1 MYEETV
7 DHAPAHSRTH
17 AHTHIHHFDAHK
29 SAKFL
34 KFDFAGAVIVGLLQ
48 LDAER
53 KAKEA

>member
-1 MYEETV
+1 MHEETV
-7 DHAPAHSRTH
+7 DCARARTH
-17 AHTHIHHFDAHK
+17 THTQHHFDAHK